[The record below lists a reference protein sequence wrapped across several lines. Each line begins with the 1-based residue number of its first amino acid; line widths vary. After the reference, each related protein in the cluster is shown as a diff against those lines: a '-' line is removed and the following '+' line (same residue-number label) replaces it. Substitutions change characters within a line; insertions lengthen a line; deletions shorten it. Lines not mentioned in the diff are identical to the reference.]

1 MTAGIEARVTAQ
13 EGGGA
18 AAVAGAAGAL
28 RVAWEAHCAD
38 FLSAHLAEGA
48 ASALALDGEQ
58 PLAVRLLSAV
68 DTWRAG
74 DSARGAEQ
82 HETQGPPARARTEP
96 GEEAVTSANAC
107 GARLGIGEVIAL
119 AESYAKA
126 ALGATTVPESPFRR
140 S

>member
-1 MTAGIEARVTAQ
+1 MAGLEARVTAH

-38 FLSAHLAEGA
+38 FLSVHLAEGA

-58 PLAVRLLSAV
+58 PLAVRILSAV

-74 DSARGAEQ
+74 TPRAVPEQ
-82 HETQGPPARARTEP
+82 HEVEGLPTRTRTEL
-96 GEEAVTSANAC
+96 GEEAVTSAYAS
-107 GARLGIGEVIAL
+107 GALLGIGEVIAL